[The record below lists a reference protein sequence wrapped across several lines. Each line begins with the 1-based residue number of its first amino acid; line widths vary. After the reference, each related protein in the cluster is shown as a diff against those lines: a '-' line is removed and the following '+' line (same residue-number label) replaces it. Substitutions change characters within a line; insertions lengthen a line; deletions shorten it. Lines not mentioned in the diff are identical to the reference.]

1 MAIDT
6 ISMNVPGLDRGLAF
20 RDNRLPGSL
29 QAGAAYTPELSDVE
43 KVIRF
48 TGASAAVLTVAA
60 DSPTLDFPIGTI
72 LSVSRDG
79 AGGVT
84 IAPAAGVTINRDAG
98 TVAAIA
104 TQYSL
109 ANLRK
114 TAPNTWSLFGGL
126 ATA

>member
-1 MAIDT
+1 MATDT
-6 ISMNVPGLDRGLAF
+6 ISMNTPGLDPALAF
-20 RDNRLPGSL
+20 RDFRLPGNP
-29 QAGAAYTPELSDVE
+29 QAGTAYTPQLSDVE

-48 TGASAAVLTVAA
+48 GNAEPSVLTVAA
-60 DSPTLDFPIGTI
+60 DSDALTFPVGTV
-72 LSVSRDG
+72 LSVARDG

-84 IAPAAGVTINRDAG
+84 IEAGAGVTINRDPG
-98 TVAAIA
+98 TTAAIA

-114 TAPNTWSLFGGL
+114 TAANTWSLFGGL